1 MPCSLM
7 AVAVRRWG
15 LLWSLVLLLHRAD
28 GYVPGAT
35 ALNPLQFITPEVLLS
50 VAGTAAVASVRD
62 VKDRAARVVLG
73 ALLPV
78 NQGAFVGG
86 V

>member
-1 MPCSLM
+1 M
-7 AVAVRRWG
+7 AVPRRWRWVVSS
-15 LLWSLVLLLHRAD
+15 LLWSLVLLLNRAD

-78 NQGAFVGG
+78 NQGAFVAG